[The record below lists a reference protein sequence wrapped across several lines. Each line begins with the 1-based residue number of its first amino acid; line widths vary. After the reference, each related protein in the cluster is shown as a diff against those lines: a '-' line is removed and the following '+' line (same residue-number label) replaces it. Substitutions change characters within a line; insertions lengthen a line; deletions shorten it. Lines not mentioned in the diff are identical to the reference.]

1 MKIKLFTL
9 LILIFSSQSVS
20 AVVVIEG
27 KGAIK
32 NNQTVD
38 KKEKFN
44 AKTLNHKR
52 TKKKLK
58 KNKRFKFFQWFKLKK
73 AFKNKKKSHKKLD
86 VFSLI
91 AGIAGT
97 LAIASIFLGIGWF
110 LLMSKIG
117 GVFGYL
123 GLRNIKKDPE
133 NLKGKA
139 LAWLGMLTGVIL
151 IIGLLAFL
159 IIAIS
164 DPEGFGG

>member
-1 MKIKLFTL
+1 MKLKLFTL
-9 LILIFSSQSVS
+9 LILIFSFQSVS
-20 AVVVIEG
+20 AVIVIEG
-27 KGAIK
+27 KGAINK
-32 NNQTVD
+32 NQTVD

-52 TKKKLK
+52 TKKNLK
-58 KNKRFKFFQWFKLKK
+58 KKKKFKLFQIFKLNK
-73 AFKNKKKSHKKLD
+73 TFKNKKNSHKKLD

-91 AGIAGT
+91 AGIAGI
-97 LAIASIFLGIGWF
+97 LALGFVFFGLGWF

-123 GLRNIKKDPE
+123 GLRNIKDDPE
-133 NLKGKA
+133 NLKGKT
-139 LAWLGMLTGVIL
+139 LAWLGVLTGVIL